1 MVFSNGVSTD
11 YTYDGDRLWLLGSQT
26 SAGVTAL
33 FDETYT
39 RDTMGRMTKVR
50 SNRSKGNWDYAYDEL
65 YQPGLFW
72 RSTCLGSTSVG

>member
-26 SAGVTAL
+26 SAGVTGL

-39 RDTMGRMTKVR
+39 RDTMGRMTQVR

-65 YQPGLFW
+65 DQPGPFFGDQL
-72 RSTCLGSTSVG
+72 V